1 MSSAVNI
8 LSFCG
13 CHRRAAWE
21 WLTNLQYEESKAY
34 IENEMDTFF
43 LLLMCYWFFVLF
55 SSHLSCVIPHLLSHF
70 INFMLLCSFR
80 SAPFFITPHLS
91 LSLPPTRAL
100 YDRVGEAEGDLSFK
114 KDDILYVDESLPKGI
129 FGTWMAWQLDE
140 NAQQI
145 QRGQIPSKY
154 MWVET
159 ANTQYISIITI
170 HKQFVHHHS
179 YLHCCRHIYSCC
191 EYNIDS
197 FPFFFNNNKNLK
209 KK

>member
-1 MSSAVNI
+1 MRKARLI
-8 LSFCG
+8 LKMKCTLSFFC
-13 CHRRAAWE
+13 
-21 WLTNLQYEESKAY
+21 
-34 IENEMDTFF
+34 
-43 LLLMCYWFFVLF
+43 
-55 SSHLSCVIPHLLSHF
+55 SCVTDSSFCSLHTYLVWFLTSFLTF

-179 YLHCCRHIYSCC
+179 YLHCCRHIYSWC

-197 FPFFFNNNKNLK
+197 FPFFNNNKNLK